1 MDRTVYKREYMRR
14 KRAAQKAAKT
24 PVTAFFAFDTI
35 KDTPGGRYAADID
48 GAAFY
53 DGANVVKVKGIDD
66 FFKKLRTRA
75 GAWRIIT
82 PQLGRLSHFIAAY
95 ALKSGL
101 FSTPGI
107 PQRGEFKISV
117 NRWNDVVAA
126 EVNPDGY
133 AIVFEDFSAL
143 TPHLSRLWQRAP
155 QGPISGSPLI
165 DFYNAREH
173 FIKGFYNA
181 TGVDISGCKT
191 SSGAAMH
198 VLMSMYGSSPVYAR
212 DAFAGDYPVLP
223 AGLPE
228 ALRAGQAYKAGLN
241 YAAPDAWTYRGAV
254 TVADRHSAYPYVVA
268 NFKLP
273 FGAPAFYSGA
283 AAIPSDKYIIYH
295 VTALDASIKA
305 DRLPLFALKDA
316 SRAGSTYREK
326 IAFYGE
332 QELYIDMYD
341 LQLLIENYDIKFF
354 TYDRFIAFNH
364 AINPAL
370 KEFMNWGYKLK
381 SDPKTAETGKTMIN
395 GLIGRFG
402 VMPERRQTYFKNGKI
417 THASPVKGAD
427 GYLPLAIAV
436 NSIMRLL
443 QARIIKENKDIYL
456 YGDTD
461 SLFFK
466 ATEYPLPGIKFG
478 EKMGEFSWQYWQEFY
493 FFGRKQYILKSGR
506 VVKKVFAGLPEK
518 DITDDN
524 IKELIESG
532 RTEVET
538 DGLRLNA
545 DYTISPKKV
554 KYLIT
559 RY

>member
-101 FSTPGI
+101 FSTPGT

-126 EVNPDGY
+126 EINPDGY
-133 AIVFEDFSAL
+133 AIVFEDLSAL
-143 TPHLSRLWQRAP
+143 TPHLSRLWQRVQQDRP
-155 QGPISGSPLI
+155 TVGNPLI
-165 DFYNAREH
+165 EFYNAR
-173 FIKGFYNA
+173 KGFIESFNKA
-181 TGVDISGCKT
+181 TDVDISGCKT
-191 SSGAAMH
+191 ASGAAKR
-198 VLMSMYGSSPVYAR
+198 VLMSVYGSSPAYAR
-212 DAFAGDYPVLP
+212 DAFAGDYPALP

-241 YAAPDAWTYRGAV
+241 YAAPDAWIYHDAV

-295 VTALDASIKA
+295 VTTLVASVKA
-305 DRLPLFALKDA
+305 DGVPLFALKDA
-316 SRAGSTYREK
+316 SRPGSTYRDK

-332 QELYIDMYD
+332 RELYIDMYD
-341 LQLLIENYDIKFF
+341 LQLLTENYEIELY

-364 AINPAL
+364 AVNPAL

-381 SDPKTAETGKTMIN
+381 SDLDTAETGKIMIN

-417 THASPVKGAD
+417 TLASPVKGSD

-443 QARIIKENKDIYL
+443 QARIIRANKDIYL

-466 ATEYPLPGIKFG
+466 GTPDAPGLKYG
-478 EKMGEFSWQYWQEFY
+478 DKMGEFSAEYWQEFY
-493 FFGRKQYILKSGR
+493 FFGRKQYILKSGK

-518 DITDDN
+518 DITDEN

-545 DYTISPKKV
+545 DYTVSPKKV